1 MAEPEQF
8 EVLILGSGQGAGHA
22 REWSHSNFKTQTFAD
37 GNTVSDFPL
46 CASGE
51 FYLVPS
57 CARSGNTSAPVH
69 TNVRRNLAILI
80 SVNGHHDIRRLDD
93 LRLRRAVQPS
103 AAYRDCASHMPA
115 RSGYGLIWAPAQAA
129 PKTATGHRHAGDR
142 PPASWQLRG
151 LGLHRR
157 LDPFPPWPAR
167 TPSAGSRA
175 IR

>member
-57 CARSGNTSAPVH
+57 CARSGNTSAPC
-69 TNVRRNLAILI
+69 TPTYAEIWLSSSQSMATMTSDALMTCGFGELSNRQRLI
-80 SVNGHHDIRRLDD
+80 EIALRICQRALD
-93 LRLRRAVQPS
+93 
-103 AAYRDCASHMPA
+103 
-115 RSGYGLIWAPAQAA
+115 
-129 PKTATGHRHAGDR
+129 TA
-142 PPASWQLRG
+142 
-151 LGLHRR
+151 
-157 LDPFPPWPAR
+157 
-167 TPSAGSRA
+167 
-175 IR
+175 